1 VPRAWRRSVE
11 PVQRPRPDPHFRPY
25 ALAPGWP
32 ITIEVHCADGGVALV
47 RGVVDRVPWQAA
59 NVAGHVVIVDATAKP
74 LPADARDVA

>member
-1 VPRAWRRSVE
+1 
-11 PVQRPRPDPHFRPY
+11 
-25 ALAPGWP
+25 
-32 ITIEVHCADGGVALV
+32 VHCADGGVALV